1 MRPESYY
8 SIQEQRAHNERQIEI
23 ANYWEDMAV
32 RDFDKVQWSLVCIGV
47 AIFISKFF

>member
-1 MRPESYY
+1 MRSKNYH
-8 SIQEQRAHNERQIEI
+8 SIKEQREHNERQIEI

-32 RDFDKVQWSLVCIGV
+32 RDFDKVQWSLVCIAV